1 MTPVGRPGSPSALRI
16 QNRTRVIGALRTHGE
31 MTQAALA
38 RQTGLAPATV
48 SNIVRELAADGDVRV
63 AAAGG
68 RARRVRLAAQT
79 GNVIGVDYGHRH
91 VTVAVS
97 DHTHRILAER
107 RAELDTGITA
117 EAGLTIAARLVDA
130 AMAAAGI
137 DRSAVVGAGMGLP
150 APIDAATGIVGSP
163 SILPGW
169 VGIRA
174 GELATAAMDLPV
186 RMRVDNDANLGA
198 LAEHRWGGGVGV
210 ADMAY
215 LKLSDGVGA
224 GLIVGGTVYSG
235 ASGTAGEI
243 GHTTIDEFGDV
254 CRCGNRGCL
263 ETLVSA
269 RRVISLL
276 KSTGESPPRTI
287 SEVVRRADTG
297 DRACARV
304 LEDVG
309 HQVGRAVADL
319 CSLLNPSL
327 LLVGGELGQAAPL
340 LIPAIR
346 QVVLRCGVPSAA
358 EQLDIRLGRLGAR
371 THVYGA
377 IALAIADAD
386 GQLTQ

>member
-1 MTPVGRPGSPSALRI
+1 M
-16 QNRTRVIGALRTHGE
+16 
-31 MTQAALA
+31 
-38 RQTGLAPATV
+38 
-48 SNIVRELAADGDVRV
+48 
-63 AAAGG
+63 
-68 RARRVRLAAQT
+68 
-79 GNVIGVDYGHRH
+79 
-91 VTVAVS
+91 
-97 DHTHRILAER
+97 
-107 RAELDTGITA
+107 
-117 EAGLTIAARLVDA
+117 
-130 AMAAAGI
+130 
-137 DRSAVVGAGMGLP
+137 
-150 APIDAATGIVGSP
+150 
-163 SILPGW
+163 
-169 VGIRA
+169 
-174 GELATAAMDLPV
+174 
-186 RMRVDNDANLGA
+186 
-198 LAEHRWGGGVGV
+198 
-210 ADMAY
+210 
-215 LKLSDGVGA
+215 
-224 GLIVGGTVYSG
+224 
-235 ASGTAGEI
+235 